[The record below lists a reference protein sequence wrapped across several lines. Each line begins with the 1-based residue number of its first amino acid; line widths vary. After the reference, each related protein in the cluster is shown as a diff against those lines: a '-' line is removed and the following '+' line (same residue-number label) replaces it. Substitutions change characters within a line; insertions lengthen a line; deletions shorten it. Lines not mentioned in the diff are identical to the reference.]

1 MKRLSLED
9 FKKWIAEQKQPVED
23 KSKSLSKLI
32 GLAVESKISA
42 QRLAVNINS
51 YDGNLHEICED
62 FRKNGGKIADIKD
75 HEFLIEVTTGG
86 FYIKRCFV
94 KKRD

>member
-1 MKRLSLED
+1 MKYLSLED
-9 FKKWIAEQKQPVED
+9 FKKWIAEQKPVEGE
-23 KSKSLSKLI
+23 SKSLSRLI

-42 QRLAVNINS
+42 KRLAVNIS
-51 YDGNLHEICED
+51 SHDGNLHEICED
-62 FRKNGGKIADIKD
+62 FRKNGGKIADIRD

-94 KKRD
+94 KKSD